1 MQPCWGAELSG
12 LLAAGCGGGLLRR
25 RRDLDLRMA
34 WRLRV
39 LLVCASTEPLLSH
52 WLAAQ
57 PLLPIA
63 VVSKKQRFGRG
74 TAQRHW
80 QSPAGGLWLSAA
92 IPWGGEPPAADRL
105 PLLMAAALMAE
116 LEPLGLGAELH
127 LKPPNDLMVGQQ
139 KLAGVLTSVVWRG
152 GQVRHVRFGIG
163 LNGRH
168 SIRPPGITL
177 EQLLGSR
184 CPPWPKLVHIG
195 LRALERL
202 ALN

>member
-1 MQPCWGAELSG
+1 MRPCWGAELSG
-12 LLAAGCGGGLLRR
+12 LLATGCGGRLLHRR
-25 RRDLDLRMA
+25 LDLDLRMA

-39 LLVCASTEPLLSH
+39 LPVCASTEPLLSN

-139 KLAGVLTSVVWRG
+139 KLAGVLTSVVWRAG
-152 GQVRHVRFGIG
+152 RCATCALALASMAAIQSVLRASPLNNCLVTAAPPG
-163 LNGRH
+163 LNWC
-168 SIRPPGITL
+168 T
-177 EQLLGSR
+177 
-184 CPPWPKLVHIG
+184 
-195 LRALERL
+195 
-202 ALN
+202 